1 MPPNVSTRIGCCM
14 QRDDVSSVTYTSI
27 KEPIVASLVEDGGKL
42 TKLYL
47 KILLNMRPH
56 IFVQFLDYLY
66 QC

>member
-1 MPPNVSTRIGCCM
+1 M

-27 KEPIVASLVEDGGKL
+27 KEPIVASLVEDDGKL

-56 IFVQFLDYLY
+56 IFVQFLDYPY